1 MVSAVVVW
9 ERRDYVKEVGKQLG
23 DGNVYEEI
31 PDDPESFIST
41 IHRTIERIRKRGDLK
56 KETLKYF
63 EVKDPKFARFYL
75 LPKIRK
81 RLNNVPDRP
90 VISNCGNYTEIISAF
105 FRLSSAALDTGSKIL
120 Y

>member
-23 DGNVYEEI
+23 DGYVYEEI

-90 VISNCGNYTEIISAF
+90 VISNCGNYTEIASAF
-105 FRLSSAALDTGSKIL
+105 FRLSSATLDTGSKIV